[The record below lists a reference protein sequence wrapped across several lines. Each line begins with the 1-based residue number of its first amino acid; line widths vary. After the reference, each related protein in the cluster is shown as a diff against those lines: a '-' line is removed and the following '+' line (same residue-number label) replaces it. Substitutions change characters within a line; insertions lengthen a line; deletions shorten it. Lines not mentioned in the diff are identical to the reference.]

1 MGIITPSRNATDTD
15 EFCCWLPLIMMA
27 VGASLAW
34 APVVLSRFRFLRPPM
49 SDTQSSP
56 AGAPSTFN
64 LKRWLILLAVL
75 VPLIV
80 TTLLVLLVLQ
90 KPFAPPVNVAEQ
102 ERALAERIQ
111 RVGTVAL
118 REAARELQTAQQVYQ
133 SACMACHAAGV
144 VGAPIF
150 GDAAAWAPR
159 IGAGLERL
167 IASTLQG
174 KGAMG
179 AQGGGAFSDF
189 EIKRAVVYLAN
200 ASGGTFPE
208 PVAPDAAAA
217 PAAAAVQ

>member
-1 MGIITPSRNATDTD
+1 
-15 EFCCWLPLIMMA
+15 
-27 VGASLAW
+27 
-34 APVVLSRFRFLRPPM
+34 M
-49 SDTQSSP
+49 SDAKSSP
-56 AGAPSTFN
+56 AGAPSAFN
-64 LKRWLILLAVL
+64 LKRWLILLAV
-75 VPLIV
+75 VIPLIV
-80 TTLLVLLVLQ
+80 TTLLVVLVLQ

-118 REAARELQTAQQVYQ
+118 REATRELQTGQQVYM

-150 GDAAAWAPR
+150 GDTAAWAPR

-167 IASTLQG
+167 ITSTLQG

-200 ASGGTFPE
+200 AGGGTFPE

-217 PAAAAVQ
+217 PAPAAAQ